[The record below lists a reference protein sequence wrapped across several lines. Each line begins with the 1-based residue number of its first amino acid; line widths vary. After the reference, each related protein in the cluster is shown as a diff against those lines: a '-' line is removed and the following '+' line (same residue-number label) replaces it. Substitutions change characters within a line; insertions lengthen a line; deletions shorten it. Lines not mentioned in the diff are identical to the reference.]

1 MKAMTKQDLADKAGI
16 SLQTLRRWCKP
27 LNSQLTEMGVR
38 RKTKLLPPK
47 AVKLICEYFCIDVD

>member
-1 MKAMTKQDLADKAGI
+1 MTKQELADKAGI

-27 LNSQLTEMGVR
+27 LNSQLTEMGVQ